1 MIYLIGKMLL
11 PLFFSV
17 MIGLWLGWQLR
28 GLEFSQRL
36 RTLQNEWAAR
46 FRSSDQER
54 DFAIKKSTTLD
65 LKSKQYK
72 KQLEA
77 SGKLLKRYEEK
88 RKQSQIT
95 TEEDNKLI
103 KKLSSALN
111 RLRIN
116 LVDRDEKLKKLS
128 TFLIKLKELE
138 RSQKDKIRSGSNTIE
153 RLILQTKEKSNE
165 IQVLHDELNIV
176 QENQKSTHASSTDI
190 KKDYFDLQAKLNDR
204 ETKLDLIK
212 HELEAQ
218 KETATSMEKEL
229 QAIQAQVTTAPAN
242 DLDMQLTKSNRPVWI
257 LEEPNQRKDNL
268 QMIKGVGPVMEKLL
282 NEIGIFH
289 YNQLARMNESDCLWV
304 SDRIRTFPKRIK
316 RDRWQQQAVEL
327 DLDQHDQEK
336 TVFTKTPQAA
346 LNLEEEE
353 E

>member
-11 PLFFSV
+11 PLFFAI
-17 MIGLWLGWQLR
+17 MIGLWIGWQLR
-28 GLEFSQRL
+28 GLDFSQRL

-72 KQLEA
+72 QQLEA
-77 SGKLLKRYEEK
+77 SGKLLKRYEES

-95 TEEDNKLI
+95 IEEDNKLI

-111 RLRIN
+111 LLRTN

-128 TFLIKLKELE
+128 TILIKLKELE
-138 RSQKDKIRSGSNTIE
+138 RSQKDKIRSGSHTIE
-153 RLILQTKEKSNE
+153 RLMLQAQEKSNK
-165 IQVLHDELNIV
+165 IQLLHDELNTV
-176 QENQKSTHASSTDI
+176 QETQKTTQASSSDI
-190 KKDYFDLQAKLNDR
+190 KQDYFELQAKLNDR
-204 ETKLDLIK
+204 ETKLDLVK
-212 HELEAQ
+212 QELLSQ

-229 QAIQAQVTTAPAN
+229 QAIQAQVTTSPAN
-242 DLDMQLTKSNRPVWI
+242 DLNMELAKSNRPVWI
-257 LEEPNQRKDNL
+257 LEEPDGVRNNL
-268 QMIKGVGPVMEKLL
+268 QLIKGIGPVMEKLL

-327 DLDQHDQEK
+327 DLDQHENEK
-336 TVFTKTPQAA
+336 TIFSNTPKAS
-346 LNLEEEE
+346 LNFEEE
-353 E
+353 

>member
-11 PLFFSV
+11 PLFFAV

-28 GLEFSQRL
+28 GLEFSQKL

-72 KQLEA
+72 QQLEA
-77 SGKLLKRYEEK
+77 SGKLLKRYEES

-95 TEEDNKLI
+95 SEEDNKLI
-103 KKLSSALN
+103 KKLSTALN
-111 RLRIN
+111 LLRTN

-128 TFLIKLKELE
+128 GILIKLKELE
-138 RSQKDKIRSGSNTIE
+138 RSQKNKIRSGSHTIE
-153 RLILQTKEKSNE
+153 RLMLQAQEKSNK
-165 IQVLHDELNIV
+165 IQILHDELNTV
-176 QENQKSTHASSTDI
+176 QENQKSTQANSSDI
-190 KKDYFDLQAKLNDR
+190 KQDYYELQAKLNDR
-204 ETKLDLIK
+204 EIKLDLIK
-212 HELEAQ
+212 QELESQ

-242 DLDMQLTKSNRPVWI
+242 DLDMQLAKSNRPVWI
-257 LEEPNQRKDNL
+257 LEEAIEQKDNL
-268 QMIKGVGPVMEKLL
+268 QLIKGIGPVMENLL

-289 YNQLARMNESDCLWV
+289 FNQLARMSESDCLWI

-327 DLDQHDQEK
+327 DLDQHDQKE
-336 TVFTKTPQAA
+336 TVFTKSMRTAP
-346 LNLEEEE
+346 NLEEEE
-353 E
+353 

>member
-11 PLFFSV
+11 PLFFAV

-28 GLEFSQRL
+28 GLDFSQRL

-72 KQLEA
+72 QQLEA
-77 SGKLLKRYEEK
+77 SGKLLKRYEES

-95 TEEDNKLI
+95 IEEDNKLI
-103 KKLSSALN
+103 KKLSSGLN
-111 RLRIN
+111 LLRTN

-128 TFLIKLKELE
+128 TILIKLKELE

-153 RLILQTKEKSNE
+153 RLMLQAQEKSSK
-165 IQVLHDELNIV
+165 IQVLHDELNTV
-176 QENQKSTHASSTDI
+176 QENQKSTQASSSDI
-190 KKDYFDLQAKLNDR
+190 KQDYYDLQAKLNDR

-212 HELEAQ
+212 QELESQ

-242 DLDMQLTKSNRPVWI
+242 DLNMQLTKSNRPVWI
-257 LEEPNQRKDNL
+257 LEEPSERKDNL
-268 QMIKGVGPVMEKLL
+268 QVIKGIGPVMEKLL

-327 DLDQHDQEK
+327 DLDQHDHNQ
-336 TVFTKTPQAA
+336 TVFTNHSQAA

-353 E
+353 

>member
-11 PLFFSV
+11 PLFFAL
-17 MIGLWLGWQLR
+17 MIGCWLGWQLR

-72 KQLEA
+72 QQLEA
-77 SGKLLKRYEEK
+77 SGKLLKRFEES

-95 TEEDNKLI
+95 IEEDNKLI
-103 KKLSSALN
+103 KKLSMALN
-111 RLRIN
+111 HLRASV
-116 LVDRDEKLKKLS
+116 LERDEKLKKLS
-128 TFLIKLKELE
+128 TILIKLKELE
-138 RSQKDKIRSGSNTIE
+138 KSQKNKIRSGGHTIE
-153 RLILQTKEKSNE
+153 RLMIQAQEKSNK
-165 IQVLHDELNIV
+165 IKTLHDELSQV
-176 QENQKSTHASSTDI
+176 QETQKTSQVSSSNI
-190 KKDYFDLQAKLNDR
+190 KQDYYDLQAKLNDR
-204 ETKLDLIK
+204 ETKLDLVK
-212 HELEAQ
+212 QELESQ
-218 KETATSMEKEL
+218 KENANSMEKEL
-229 QAIQAQVTTAPAN
+229 QAIQAHVTTSPAN
-242 DLDMQLTKSNRPVWI
+242 DLDMQIATKSNRPVWI
-257 LEEPNQRKDNL
+257 LEEPDGEKDSL
-268 QMIKGVGPVMEKLL
+268 QDIKGIGPVMEKLL

-289 YNQLARMNESDCLWV
+289 YNQLARMNESDCLWI

-327 DLDQHDQEK
+327 DLDKHDQEE
-336 TVFTKTPQAA
+336 TVFSKSPQVR

-353 E
+353 

>member
-11 PLFFSV
+11 PLFFAV

-28 GLEFSQRL
+28 GLEFSQKL

-72 KQLEA
+72 QQLEA
-77 SGKLLKRYEEK
+77 SGKLLKRYEES
-88 RKQSQIT
+88 RKQSQT
-95 TEEDNKLI
+95 TIEEDNKLI

-111 RLRIN
+111 LLRTN
-116 LVDRDEKLKKLS
+116 LAERDEKLKKLS
-128 TFLIKLKELE
+128 TILVKLKELE
-138 RSQKDKIRSGSNTIE
+138 RSQKNKIRSGSNTIE
-153 RLILQTKEKSNE
+153 RLMLQAQEKSNK
-165 IQVLHDELNIV
+165 IQLLHDELNAV
-176 QENQKSTHASSTDI
+176 QENQKTTQASSSDI
-190 KKDYFDLQAKLNDR
+190 KQDYYELQAKLNDR

-212 HELEAQ
+212 QELESQ
-218 KETATSMEKEL
+218 KETATTMEKEL
-229 QAIQAQVTTAPAN
+229 QAIQAQVTTPPAN
-242 DLDMQLTKSNRPVWI
+242 DLDMNLTKSTRPVWI
-257 LEEPNQRKDNL
+257 LEEANGLKDDL
-268 QMIKGVGPVMEKLL
+268 QKIKGIGPVMEKLL

-327 DLDQHDQEK
+327 DLDQLEQEK
-336 TVFTKTPQAA
+336 TVITRNSQSA
-346 LNLEEEE
+346 LHSEEE
-353 E
+353 

>member
-11 PLFFSV
+11 PLFFAL

-28 GLEFSQRL
+28 GLDFTQRL

-72 KQLEA
+72 QQLES
-77 SGKLLKRYEEK
+77 SGKLLKRYEES

-95 TEEDNKLI
+95 IEEDNKLI

-111 RLRIN
+111 HLRASLGN
-116 LVDRDEKLKKLS
+116 RDEKLKQLSGILVKLQS
-128 TFLIKLKELE
+128 LE
-138 RSQKDKIRSGSNTIE
+138 RSHKDKIRSGSSTIE
-153 RLILQTKEKSNE
+153 RLMLQAQEKSNK
-165 IQVLHDELNIV
+165 IQVLHDELNQV
-176 QENQKSTHASSTDI
+176 QETQKSTQANTSDI
-190 KKDYFDLQAKLNDR
+190 KQDYYELQAKLNDR
-204 ETKLDLIK
+204 ETKLDLVK
-212 HELEAQ
+212 QELESQ
-218 KETATSMEKEL
+218 KETASSMEKEL
-229 QAIQAQVTTAPAN
+229 QAIQTQVTTAPAN
-242 DLDMQLTKSNRPVWI
+242 DVDMQLATSNRPVWV
-257 LEEPNQRKDNL
+257 LQEPNGPQDSL
-268 QMIKGVGPVMEKLL
+268 QMIKGIGPVMEKLL

-327 DLDQHDQEK
+327 DLDQHEQEK
-336 TVFTKTPQAA
+336 TVFSNSPQVK
-346 LNLEEEE
+346 LNLEEE
-353 E
+353 